1 MLYICSKLFGMAML
15 VLQECISKLG
25 AFKQAFGKQFGITK
39 LGIFGSVARN
49 EHQSESDLDIF
60 VELQEPD
67 FFIMSDIQ
75 ETLEQICNCKVDL
88 LRLRKDLRP
97 LLLKRIEQDGIYA

>member
-1 MLYICSKLFGMAML
+1 MKTREEYLNDI
-15 VLQECISKLG
+15 
-25 AFKQAFGKQFGITK
+25 KQFKKEFANKFGI
-39 LGIFGSVARN
+39 LSIGIFGSVARN
-49 EHQSESDLDIF
+49 EHQAESDLDVF

-67 FFIMSDIQ
+67 FFIMCDIQ

-88 LRLRKDLRP
+88 LRIRKNLRP

>member
-1 MLYICSKLFGMAML
+1 MKTREEYLNDI
-15 VLQECISKLG
+15 
-25 AFKQAFGKQFGITK
+25 KQFKKEFANKFGI
-39 LGIFGSVARN
+39 LSIGIFGSVARN
-49 EHQSESDLDIF
+49 EHQAESDLDVF

-88 LRLRKDLRP
+88 LRIRKNLRP

>member
-1 MLYICSKLFGMAML
+1 MKTREEYLNDI
-15 VLQECISKLG
+15 
-25 AFKQAFGKQFGITK
+25 KQFKKEFANKFGI
-39 LGIFGSVARN
+39 LSIGIFGSVARN
-49 EHQSESDLDIF
+49 EHQAESDLDIF

-75 ETLEQICNCKVDL
+75 EKLEQICKCKIDL
-88 LRLRKDLRP
+88 LRLRKNLRP

>member
-1 MLYICSKLFGMAML
+1 MKTREEYLNDI
-15 VLQECISKLG
+15 
-25 AFKQAFGKQFGITK
+25 KQFKKEFANKFGI
-39 LGIFGSVARN
+39 LSIGILGSVARN
-49 EHQSESDLDIF
+49 EHQAESDLDVF

-88 LRLRKDLRP
+88 LRIRKNLRP

>member
-1 MLYICSKLFGMAML
+1 MKTREEYLNDI
-15 VLQECISKLG
+15 
-25 AFKQAFGKQFGITK
+25 KQFKKEFANKFGI
-39 LGIFGSVARN
+39 LSIGIFGSVARN
-49 EHQSESDLDIF
+49 EHQAESDLDVF

-88 LRLRKDLRP
+88 LRLRRNLRP

>member
-1 MLYICSKLFGMAML
+1 MKTREEYLNDI
-15 VLQECISKLG
+15 
-25 AFKQAFGKQFGITK
+25 KQFKKEFANKFGI
-39 LGIFGSVARN
+39 LSIGIFGSVARN
-49 EHQSESDLDIF
+49 EHQAESDLDVF

-75 ETLEQICNCKVDL
+75 ETLEQICHCKVDL
-88 LRLRKDLRP
+88 LRLRRNLRP

>member
-1 MLYICSKLFGMAML
+1 MKTREEYLNDI
-15 VLQECISKLG
+15 
-25 AFKQAFGKQFGITK
+25 KQFKKEFANKFGI
-39 LGIFGSVARN
+39 LSIGIFGSVARN
-49 EHQSESDLDIF
+49 EHQAESDLDVF

-75 ETLEQICNCKVDL
+75 ETLEEICNCKVDL
-88 LRLRKDLRP
+88 LRIRKNLRP

>member
-1 MLYICSKLFGMAML
+1 MKTREEYLNDI
-15 VLQECISKLG
+15 
-25 AFKQAFGKQFGITK
+25 KQFKKEFANKFGI
-39 LGIFGSVARN
+39 LSIGIFGSVARN
-49 EHQSESDLDIF
+49 EHHSESDLDIF

-97 LLLKRIEQDGIYA
+97 LLLKRIEKDGIYA

>member
-1 MLYICSKLFGMAML
+1 MKTREEYLNDI
-15 VLQECISKLG
+15 
-25 AFKQAFGKQFGITK
+25 KQFKKEFANKFGI
-39 LGIFGSVARN
+39 LSIGIFGSVARN

-97 LLLKRIEQDGIYA
+97 LLLKRIEKDGIYA